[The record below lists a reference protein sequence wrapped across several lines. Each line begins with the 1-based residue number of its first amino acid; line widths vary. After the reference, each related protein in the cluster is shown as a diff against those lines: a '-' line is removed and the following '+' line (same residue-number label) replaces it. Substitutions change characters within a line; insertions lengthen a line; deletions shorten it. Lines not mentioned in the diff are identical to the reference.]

1 MIKTGTG
8 KVREI
13 KQSEDNLQKSC
24 VKWLKLQHP
33 SVLVHH
39 SPNGGKRNPR
49 EAAKFKAMGTR
60 PGCPDVMIYK
70 RSEQYAGLAIELKVG
85 KNTTTDNQKAFIDEL
100 TGNGWYCVVVYNIEA
115 FMRAVNG
122 YMSNVTVKP

>member
-1 MIKTGTG
+1 M
-8 KVREI
+8 REI

-24 VKWLKLQHP
+24 VKWLKLQYPNLTFIH
-33 SVLVHH
+33 V
-39 SPNGGKRNPR
+39 PNGGKRNVR
-49 EAAKFKAMGTR
+49 EAVKFKAMGVR
-60 PGCPDVMIYK
+60 SGCPDLLVFKPADI
-70 RSEQYAGLAIELKVG
+70 YAGLAIELKVG

-122 YMSNVTVKP
+122 YMSNVIQ